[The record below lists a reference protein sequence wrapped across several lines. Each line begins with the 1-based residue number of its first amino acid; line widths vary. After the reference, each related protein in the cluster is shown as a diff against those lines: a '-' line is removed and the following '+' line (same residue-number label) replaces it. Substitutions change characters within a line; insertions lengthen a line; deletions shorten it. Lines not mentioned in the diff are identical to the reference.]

1 MIEHKI
7 ATRRLNLKEQHSHLE
22 IAITSIECFQDDG
35 RLDVAEL
42 DKLVSIAER
51 NGVISPDEARV
62 LNGILNR
69 LESADLD
76 AEMLARV
83 DVLREQL
90 APLL

>member
-1 MIEHKI
+1 M
-7 ATRRLNLKEQHSHLE
+7 KEQHSHLE
-22 IAITSIECFQDDG
+22 IAIASIACFRDDG

-51 NGVISPDEARV
+51 DGEISADEARV
-62 LNGILNR
+62 LDGILNR
-69 LESADLD
+69 LEPADLD
-76 AEMLARV
+76 AVLLARV